1 MAPSSRV
8 HEAVGV
14 FHDTEA
20 FQSAI
25 DELLSSGFDRA
36 DLSFVGSRE
45 AVEQKLG
52 HSYRSVRELEDNA
65 DVPTIAYVSTESIGD
80 AEGAIAGALIYVG
93 AVATA
98 GLIIA
103 SGGTLAAAIAAA
115 TVAGVGGSALG
126 ALLDRFVE
134 RQHLQRIEEQLV
146 RGGLLLWVHTSDP
159 EHERRAVEVL
169 KRNGGDDVH
178 VHDMSTAAHESADM
192 RRRLS
197 NMVDEAGLESFP
209 ASDSPSY
216 NPGRAGSPSR

>member
-36 DLSFVGSRE
+36 DLSFLGSRE

-52 HSYRSVRELEDNA
+52 HSYLSVRDLEDDA
-65 DVPTIAYVSTESIGD
+65 DVPTVAYVSTESIGD

-115 TVAGVGGSALG
+115 TVAGVGGGALG

-134 RQHLQRIEEQLV
+134 RQHLQRIEEQFV
-146 RGGLLLWVHTSDP
+146 RGGLLLWVYLSDA
-159 EHERRAVEVL
+159 EHEKRAVDIL
-169 KRNGGDDVH
+169 KRTGGDDVH
-178 VHDMSTAAHESADM
+178 VHDLSTAARESAHM
-192 RRRLS
+192 KRRLS
-197 NMVDEAGLESFP
+197 ELVDEAGRESIP
-209 ASDSPSY
+209 ASDPPAY
-216 NPGRAGSPSR
+216 NPGRAGTPTR